1 MLRVNCKY
9 VEVMGFNRSKSKGG
23 SGKDSSTGGIPRSWG
38 MRSSGSGFGG
48 LGSSSLSG
56 TGVDVDGA
64 CPVLR
69 LENKDLVRLIG
80 VWAASLGAA
89 EVAVEATGGVR
100 ARNKLSGEVLIL
112 GGFGGGVAVLG
123 GASIL
128 PGADVVVV
136 GVVGVAVAAV
146 EMVVG

>member
-1 MLRVNCKY
+1 V
-9 VEVMGFNRSKSKGG
+9 
-23 SGKDSSTGGIPRSWG
+23 
-38 MRSSGSGFGG
+38 
-48 LGSSSLSG
+48 
-56 TGVDVDGA
+56 
-64 CPVLR
+64 
-69 LENKDLVRLIG
+69 
-80 VWAASLGAA
+80 SLGAA

>member
-1 MLRVNCKY
+1 
-9 VEVMGFNRSKSKGG
+9 
-23 SGKDSSTGGIPRSWG
+23 
-38 MRSSGSGFGG
+38 
-48 LGSSSLSG
+48 
-56 TGVDVDGA
+56 
-64 CPVLR
+64 
-69 LENKDLVRLIG
+69 
-80 VWAASLGAA
+80 LGAA

-112 GGFGGGVAVLG
+112 GGLGGGVAVLG